1 MFLMEVRDRAFHV
14 LLKKS
19 GDATPLVHSMRIGKS
34 HSDVTIVLVGAL
46 SKWVN
51 NLPDEEV
58 NLPKTKVLLRA
69 LRTNLKLAIDYGL
82 QSQQND
88 LIASFMQTLIMSE
101 GEKWVQDQ
109 TIAIA
114 IALRSGTEG
123 KPVANA
129 EMCIRKFATREL
141 GRANYISALEDYVAN
156 ATADLVMMA
165 TWHCALDFLPDAESI
180 PTWYFARDDRVYKAF
195 LQMLDKYESIINL
208 KGGRRL
214 RWQIRV
220 LRAVMHGRSTSG
232 KQKVDLLR
240 TEFDEGPGV

>member
-1 MFLMEVRDRAFHV
+1 
-14 LLKKS
+14 
-19 GDATPLVHSMRIGKS
+19 MRIGES
-34 HSDVTIVLVGAL
+34 HSDVTIVLLGAL

-69 LRTNLKLAIDYGL
+69 LRKFELILGRSSPQLAPPGTNLKLAIDYGL

-109 TIAIA
+109 TVAIA

-123 KPVANA
+123 KPVTTA

-141 GRANYISALEDYVAN
+141 GRANYISGLED
-156 ATADLVMMA
+156 
-165 TWHCALDFLPDAESI
+165 
-180 PTWYFARDDRVYKAF
+180 
-195 LQMLDKYESIINL
+195 
-208 KGGRRL
+208 
-214 RWQIRV
+214 
-220 LRAVMHGRSTSG
+220 
-232 KQKVDLLR
+232 
-240 TEFDEGPGV
+240 

>member
-14 LLKKS
+14 LLKRS

-34 HSDVTIVLVGAL
+34 HSDVTIILLGAL

-51 NLPDEEV
+51 TLPDDQV
-58 NLPKTKVLLRA
+58 NLPRTKVLLRA
-69 LRTNLKLAIDYGL
+69 LRTNLKIAIDYGL

-109 TIAIA
+109 TVAIA
-114 IALRSGTEG
+114 IALRLGTDG

-129 EMCIRKFATREL
+129 EMCTRKFATREL
-141 GRANYISALEDYVAN
+141 GRANYIHGLEDYISN

-165 TWHCALDFLPDAESI
+165 AWHCALDFLPEAESI
-180 PTWYFARDDRVYKAF
+180 PTWYFARDDRVYNIF
-195 LQMLDKYESIINL
+195 IQGLDKHATIINR
-208 KGGRRL
+208 KAGRRL

-220 LRAVMHGRSTSG
+220 LRAVMEGRSASS
-232 KQKVDLLR
+232 KQKVDSLR
-240 TEFDEGPGV
+240 AEFDEGPGV